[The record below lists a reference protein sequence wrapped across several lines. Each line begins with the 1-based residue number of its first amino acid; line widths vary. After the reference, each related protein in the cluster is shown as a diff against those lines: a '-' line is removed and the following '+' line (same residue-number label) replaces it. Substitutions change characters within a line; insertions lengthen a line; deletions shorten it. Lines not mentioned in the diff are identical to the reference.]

1 MDQHKK
7 TLGQIAFEQACGG
20 TDNWDNLEGTEQ
32 SDWEAVANVISTEV
46 LYRIEEG
53 LKLL

>member
-7 TLGQIAFEQACGG
+7 TLGQIAFEQACGE

-32 SDWEAVANVISTEV
+32 SDWEAIANVISTEV